1 VLTNTDEVDRVV
13 DIPVP
18 RSWDAEF
25 ESAELCRADVP
36 DPASSGDCSSVT
48 VAEGVAAAVSVPA
61 YSAYFLRFVAAPPP
75 PGPTTV
81 TVATQEVDRIVA
93 GGPNR
98 KATCNIRIE
107 DSDGNPIAGAWVT
120 ADYTGPTLGSTT
132 ASVSTDANGEVVLES
147 KKTKGDLQSTWCFT
161 VTDVNVSGTAWDAA
175 ASEVCEPL

>member
-1 VLTNTDEVDRVV
+1 MLTNTDEVDRVV

-48 VAEGVAAAVSVPA
+48 VADGVAAAVSVPA
-61 YSAYFLRFVAAPPP
+61 YSAYFLRFSAAAPPP
-75 PGPTTV
+75 GPATV
-81 TVATQEVDRIVA
+81 TVAAQDVDRIVA

-98 KATCNIRIE
+98 KATCHIRIE

-120 ADYTGPTLGSTT
+120 ANYTGPTLGSAT

-147 KKTKGDLQSTWCFT
+147 KKTKGDLQSAWCFT
-161 VTDVNVSGTAWDAA
+161 VTDVNVSGTAWDAVA
-175 ASEVCEPL
+175 GEVCEPL